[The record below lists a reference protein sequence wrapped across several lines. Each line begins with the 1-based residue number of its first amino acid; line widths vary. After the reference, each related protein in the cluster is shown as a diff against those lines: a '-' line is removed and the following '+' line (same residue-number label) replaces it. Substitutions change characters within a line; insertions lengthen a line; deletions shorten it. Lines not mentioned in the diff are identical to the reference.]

1 MKYKVFELKDDP
13 KTKQAALRLAV
24 HLLSM
29 DENQTKRK
37 ENLQMLKNQHQ
48 EKIKK
53 LQQKLT
59 DIETELRELPESTI
73 PAIID
78 QLKLKWSLT
87 EAEILEM
94 KSSLL
99 RQSIDSRQK
108 TLDELKRTGEVSSEA
123 NKNKSSQ
130 N

>member
-1 MKYKVFELKDDP
+1 MKYKIFELKDDP

-29 DENQTKRK
+29 DENRTSRK
-37 ENLQMLKNQHQ
+37 ENLQMLKIQHQ

-53 LQQKLT
+53 LQQKLK
-59 DIETELRELPESTI
+59 DIETELKELPESTI
-73 PAIID
+73 PSIID
-78 QLKLKWSLT
+78 SLKLKWSLT
-87 EAEILEM
+87 EAEILEV

-99 RQSIDSRQK
+99 RQSIELRQK
-108 TLDELKRTGEVSSEA
+108 TLDELKQTEEVSSEA
-123 NKNKSSQ
+123 NKNKSSR